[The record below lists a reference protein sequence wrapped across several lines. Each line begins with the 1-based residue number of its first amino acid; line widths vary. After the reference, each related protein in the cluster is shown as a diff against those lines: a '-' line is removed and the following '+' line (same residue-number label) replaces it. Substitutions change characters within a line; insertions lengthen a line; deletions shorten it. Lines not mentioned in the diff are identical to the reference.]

1 MFLNSNLQALENA
14 NVKYFQKQGGTFLAF
29 FWFWRDNLFERVMRL
44 FVWECDPVPA
54 KEIEMRLHL
63 QGHCGIADFVNDDA
77 DGTGELTAFFGN
89 YYGVGKY
96 FDEKPYYMLRCP
108 IWAGSGTI
116 GRTCEVIDNNSLRN
130 PTIEVINHYAYLLAH
145 TEVTLSK
152 SLISARDAGGV
163 PVATSTKQLESIQS
177 YQRKLYNGEDGVV
190 TDNGA
195 LGVQYAGTTRQ
206 TSQNVV
212 DVLEVRQKI
221 LKNFYAD
228 IGIRASFDKR
238 SNTVV
243 DEIVADTSMLLL
255 NNSDMLDARQRG
267 CEKVNKLYG
276 TKWSVK
282 LSPEID
288 YATKSVP
295 YGANGADNGEVI

>member
-44 FVWECDPVPA
+44 FVWECDPIPA

-145 TEVTLSK
+145 AEVTLSK

-163 PVATSTKQLESIQS
+163 PVATSTKQLNSIQS

-288 YATKSVP
+288 YSTKSVP
-295 YGANGADNGEVI
+295 YGADGADNGEVI

>member
-295 YGANGADNGEVI
+295 YGADGADNGEVI